1 MKIQKAFLK
10 NRMSKTL
17 YNYPQNTKAG
27 DKDFKI
33 SFSVSALEEENAE
46 EFGGE
51 TLSSYHLLLEGGGKY
66 DYRDGRS
73 LEAKPLDIHSCEEG
87 ENLKVTGQGR
97 LFHMTMDGGVRGF
110 IRILKPEQM
119 LSMRIGEG
127 VGDCVMAFLGIDG
140 GFRLEVDGEAVNCE
154 RDEVVFIEMKNREF
168 GQLKLWPEQPGMT
181 IVSANSVMLSPYDF
195 GKYIGVRFLERGDG
209 TCKARLDV
217 RPEHMNPIG
226 TVHGGCLFTLADAA
240 CGIAASSTGGICTTV
255 NSNIQFLNAAFY
267 PKYLTAE
274 VKPKKIGHKLRNFQV
289 EIRDDKERL
298 ICTVD
303 FVFYSLQ
310 K

>member
-51 TLSSYHLLLEGGGKY
+51 TLSSYHLLLEGRGKY

-73 LEAKPLDIHSCEEG
+73 LEAKLLDIHSCEEG
-87 ENLKVTGQGR
+87 ENLKVTGEGR

-140 GFRLEVDGEAVNCE
+140 GFRLEVDGVLKSW
-154 RDEVVFIEMKNREF
+154 VVPK
-168 GQLKLWPEQPGMT
+168 GP
-181 IVSANSVMLSPYDF
+181 S
-195 GKYIGVRFLERGDG
+195 
-209 TCKARLDV
+209 
-217 RPEHMNPIG
+217 MNPKDKRLAIQAEDHPLSYAHFEGVIPEGNYGAG
-226 TVHGGCLFTLADAA
+226 TVEIWDSGTYAYVGNNRNISAA
-240 CGIAASSTGGICTTV
+240 IKNGING
-255 NSNIQFLNAAFY
+255 NFDFL
-267 PKYLTAE
+267 
-274 VKPKKIGHKLRNFQV
+274 
-289 EIRDDKERL
+289 
-298 ICTVD
+298 
-303 FVFYSLQ
+303 
-310 K
+310 